1 MNRFQRVYFFNLKVR
16 NIRLFL
22 IILVLICCVYSIVD
36 AKPVAIDT
44 VQKVTQTKITYEE
57 SKSQNVYASGVLR
70 VNYAG
75 HSIKQTREITDLITK
90 KILAYVMDLNPKG
103 YIVVSPDT
111 DITPVIAY
119 SFESDFVMED
129 SKENVL
135 LHLVTWDMRNR
146 LKVIPTTF
154 QKVKDENNLL
164 WDKYLSG
171 ENALSTGQF
180 TSVQYGPLISTTW
193 GQSSPYNN
201 YCPIDPTTDA
211 RSVTGCVATSM
222 AQIMNYYAYPSA
234 VTFSASDDYYT
245 STEYI
250 YISATSA
257 NFSNMTYPASSDGAA
272 KLSYACGVASKMD
285 YGSDESGASHY
296 NSAAAFKNKFG
307 YLSADVKLASDSDFY
322 TTLQNNISTGKPAQL
337 QIWDGYYA
345 GARHS
350 VVCDGYKSDTGQFHL
365 NLGWNGSYDAWY
377 SLPDIGTPY
386 YFNTVEN
393 AVVNIAKTIQPPAIS
408 AMNPGSNS
416 SGGLVIING
425 SNFGAAQGVGYVKF
439 YSNQTATIVSWS
451 DTQIQCLVPSG
462 AATGNIT
469 VTTSGGTSAGILF
482 TVGYPQSPHNYPDN
496 TDFTSSYTLGG
507 SPSAINVIF
516 DAQTNVEVGY
526 DVIYVMDGNGNN
538 ITGSPFTGTALAGQI
553 KRIPGATVK
562 VRLTSDSSVNYWG
575 FNVTGITPAVGSTA
589 LTPVFTARSGTTLT
603 TSWSVVAGANYV
615 AVLASESGYSSIV
628 SSVTQSGN
636 TKAFSGLSAGTAYY
650 FEVKLATETDVAFLM
665 NRISTTTNHTPV
677 ITSLTANPA
686 SVSTGAITTIT
697 CAASDSDGDTLT
709 YNWSAASGTISGSG
723 AQVTWTAPISS
734 STYRISCT
742 VSDGKGGVAQQSVN
756 VNVTTQQ
763 GNMFGGIIFSDDFS
777 GATLDSSKWQSG
789 GNSVNQA
796 DGILILSADVTDHT
810 GWVRTEKLGVSK
822 IAIHI
827 RHWMQP
833 GGDYFMPAIILNDD
847 NGDGVISL
855 VFKKSL
861 YGPDYCSDSNKYNK
875 VLLHTKSD
883 SCVLVGNAN
892 SDTYY
897 GRWTETYMSYD
908 ATTGN
913 VVVDLDTD
921 GVIDLNYNIP
931 ENERKP
937 VNNLYVDGYGW
948 WTGHLHKLDS
958 IVINGVSVGAMLNP
972 TFTAR
977 TNSSLTATW
986 STVPGANYM
995 AVLASDS
1002 GYSSIVSSITQSGN
1016 TKTFT
1021 GLSGSTA
1028 YYFEVKLATETDA
1041 AFLVNRISTTTN
1053 HPPVITS
1060 LTANPTSIS
1069 TGSVTT
1075 ITCTASDSDGDTLI
1089 YNWSAASGTISGSG
1103 AQVSWVAPVIS
1114 STYSIAC
1121 TVSDGKGASD
1131 TKNVPVT
1138 VTPTFIGP
1146 DGTFEWAFLMDSGG
1160 DGGIQSSP
1168 AIGSDGTIYI
1178 GSNGKKLYALNP
1190 NGTEKWEFL
1199 TGAEL
1204 TYCSPAIGS
1213 DGTIYVGSRD
1223 GKLYAIN
1230 TNGTK
1235 KWEFL
1240 IANGV
1245 YSTPAIGLDGTVY
1258 VGGWGELYA
1267 INPNGTIKWESST
1280 GNAMLESSPAI
1291 GIDGVIYVAA
1301 NDGGLYAINPNGT
1314 QKWECLIDG
1323 SNSSPA
1329 IGSDGTIYITSY
1341 NDKLYAINPNG
1352 TKKWEFLAGTWI
1364 IPGSPV
1370 IGADGTIYFG
1380 SWDEKLF
1387 AISPNGTKKWEYAGG
1402 LVDGTPAIGSD
1413 GTIFVGMWATLTA
1426 INPDGTM
1433 KWGYSVPGNGIESS
1447 PAIGPDGTIYVGSD
1461 DNKLY
1466 VIKGSGSLA
1475 ITSWPKFQ
1483 HDLNNTGRTVNHPPV
1498 INSLTANP
1506 TSISTGSVTTITC
1519 TASDSDSDT
1528 LTYNWST
1535 ASGTISGSGAQVT
1548 WTAPISSST
1557 YRISCTVS
1565 DGKGGAAQQSVNVMV
1580 AVLSSTNL
1588 HPQFSQVYTTSTTV
1602 TWDTVAGAYYTVVL
1616 ASNSLYTNFVSSAT
1630 GTENAKTFTGLAANT
1645 SWYFEVKLSSE
1656 TDAAYAV
1663 NRISSITLAVMPG
1676 LPSGA
1681 VYTQVYT
1688 SSMTVNWS
1696 SGTAASGYNPTGI
1709 PYKVELSTT
1718 VGFNPILISSQTYNL
1733 NSGFTGLSPNTTYY
1747 ARVTAIN
1754 NAGIATP
1761 ALNLG
1766 SVSTLALQPTAT
1778 VSPITS
1784 VTATSM
1790 MFNWNDGGNPT
1801 GISYALEYSS
1811 TATFAP
1817 SVKVGTTSLSLSV
1830 SGLLV
1835 NTTYYA
1841 RVFAINNAGT
1851 ATAALSIGSMST
1863 LANPPAAVS
1872 AIPINRAAIR
1882 ARWNAA
1888 GNPTQT
1894 AYELKYS
1901 SDPGAYWQTVST
1913 NSVAFDLTGLLHATT
1928 YYIKVRALNV
1938 AGIPTP
1944 YIDGNTAAT
1953 QSNPTISSLSG
1964 ISLGEKMYMT
1974 VKGSSFYSGDQVRL
1988 EKSGQGI
1995 VNAEGTPVVKQD
2007 HSEIY
2012 ATLDL
2017 TALPAGTWNVVVY
2030 SVDAS
2035 DSGVSGNNLFFIST
2049 VTLGGGIT
2057 QALID
2062 SAITSTIT
2070 IPGGIEQIV
2079 IPPGVIPNGFIL
2091 ISTNPEINPIITS
2104 SATILAATQALPH
2117 NELVMDIRE
2126 YVAYS
2131 NSAVLNSF
2139 PAPVTFVINY
2149 PDNLPDDGIVDG
2161 TDIQE
2166 RDLKLV
2172 TLDGTGPKWVEVP
2185 AGEYLIDT
2193 INNTI
2198 TARRSHFSVYALLG
2212 VSVAGNLRQSKVYP
2226 IPWKPGSN
2234 GNFGSANVAGCGTG
2248 LIFDKLTSE
2257 GTIRIYNIPG
2267 DLVREISFSATDN
2280 GCKAWDGKNDAG
2292 RNVASGVYIAI
2303 IKNKGSGGGSSIKKL
2318 AIER

>member
-1 MNRFQRVYFFNLKVR
+1 MNRFLYSYNLR
-16 NIRLFL
+16 NRSAKRLFPIVL
-22 IILVLICCVYSIVD
+22 ILICCAYSIVN

-70 VNYAG
+70 ANYAG

-90 KILAYVMDLNPKG
+90 KVLAYVMDLNPKG

-146 LKVIPTTF
+146 LKVIPATF

-222 AQIMNYYAYPSA
+222 AQIVNYYAYPSA

-285 YGSDESGASHY
+285 YGSDESGANHY

-307 YLSADVKLASDSDFY
+307 YLSADVKLASDSNFY
-322 TTLQNNISTGKPAQL
+322 TTLQNNMVNGEPAQL
-337 QIWDGYYA
+337 GIWDGYYG

-350 VVCDGYKSDTGQFHL
+350 VVCDGYKSDTGQYHL

-393 AVVNIAKTIQPPAIS
+393 AVVNIAKTIQLPMIS
-408 AMNPGSNS
+408 AMNPGTNA
-416 SGGLVIING
+416 SGGLAIING
-425 SNFGAAQGVGYVKF
+425 NNFGTSQGVGYVKF

-462 AATGNIT
+462 AATGNVT

-516 DAQTNVEVGY
+516 DAQTNVEAGY
-526 DVIYVMDGNGNN
+526 DAIYVMDGNGNN

-553 KRIPGATVK
+553 KRIPGATVR

-575 FNVTGITPAVGSTA
+575 FNVTGITPAVGATA
-589 LTPVFTARSGTTLT
+589 LTPMFIGHTDTSLTVSWTA
-603 TSWSVVAGANYV
+603 VAGANYV
-615 AVLASESGYSSIV
+615 AVLASESGYSNIV

-742 VSDGKGGVAQQSVN
+742 VSDGKGGAAQQSVN

-777 GATLDSSKWQSG
+777 GAALDSSKWQSG

-796 DGILILSADVTDHT
+796 DGILTLSADVTDHT

-833 GGDYFMPAIILNDD
+833 GGDYFMPSIILNDD
-847 NGDGVISL
+847 NGDGIIRL
-855 VFKKSL
+855 IFKKSL
-861 YGPDYCSDSNKYNK
+861 YGPDYCNDSNKYNK
-875 VLLHTKSD
+875 VLLYTKSN

-897 GRWTETYMSYD
+897 GRWTETYISYD
-908 ATTGN
+908 ATSGN
-913 VVVDLDTD
+913 VVVDLDAD

-931 ENERKP
+931 ETERKP
-937 VNNLYVDGYGW
+937 VNNLYIDGYGW

-977 TNSSLTATW
+977 TSSSLTASW
-986 STVPGANYM
+986 ATVPGANYM

-1002 GYSSIVSSITQSGN
+1002 GYSNIVSSVTQSGN

-1021 GLSGSTA
+1021 GLSGGTT

-1041 AFLVNRISTTTN
+1041 AFALNQISTTTNNPPLTSLTPVFSARSGTTLTASWAAVAGANYVAVLALDSGYSNMVTSVTQSGNIKAFSGLSTGRAYYFEVKLATETDSAFMVNKISTTTVFNGAWLNAASMLSARSAHTATLLPNGKVFVTGGWNISSTELYDQNTNIWSSAGSMLAARYMHTATLLSNGKILVTGSGGGDSSAEIYDPDINIWSSAGAIASWYSHAATLLPNGKVLVTGGFYNGSELSSAELYDPNTNTWSNAASMASARTYHTATLLSNGKVLVTGGSYLNSAELYNPNTNTWSSAASMASPRLYHTATLLPNGKVLVVGGWTAELYDSNTNTWSSAGSLLYERYYHTATLLPNGNVLITGGTDFSSYYDSAEIYNPNTNTWTSAGVMAAARLQHTATLLPNGNTLVTGGSNSDDASPIYSAELFSYPLVLTRLTPAFTQVGVSSITLAWGAIPGANYTIAVSSDANFMSILSSTTQSGNTKAFIGLSGRARYYFEVKLSTEAEWAYVGNRISTTLLST
-1053 HPPVITS
+1053 TS
-1060 LTANPTSIS
+1060 
-1069 TGSVTT
+1069 
-1075 ITCTASDSDGDTLI
+1075 
-1089 YNWSAASGTISGSG
+1089 
-1103 AQVSWVAPVIS
+1103 
-1114 STYSIAC
+1114 
-1121 TVSDGKGASD
+1121 
-1131 TKNVPVT
+1131 
-1138 VTPTFIGP
+1138 
-1146 DGTFEWAFLMDSGG
+1146 
-1160 DGGIQSSP
+1160 
-1168 AIGSDGTIYI
+1168 
-1178 GSNGKKLYALNP
+1178 
-1190 NGTEKWEFL
+1190 
-1199 TGAEL
+1199 
-1204 TYCSPAIGS
+1204 
-1213 DGTIYVGSRD
+1213 
-1223 GKLYAIN
+1223 
-1230 TNGTK
+1230 
-1235 KWEFL
+1235 
-1240 IANGV
+1240 
-1245 YSTPAIGLDGTVY
+1245 
-1258 VGGWGELYA
+1258 
-1267 INPNGTIKWESST
+1267 
-1280 GNAMLESSPAI
+1280 
-1291 GIDGVIYVAA
+1291 
-1301 NDGGLYAINPNGT
+1301 
-1314 QKWECLIDG
+1314 
-1323 SNSSPA
+1323 
-1329 IGSDGTIYITSY
+1329 
-1341 NDKLYAINPNG
+1341 
-1352 TKKWEFLAGTWI
+1352 
-1364 IPGSPV
+1364 
-1370 IGADGTIYFG
+1370 
-1380 SWDEKLF
+1380 
-1387 AISPNGTKKWEYAGG
+1387 
-1402 LVDGTPAIGSD
+1402 
-1413 GTIFVGMWATLTA
+1413 
-1426 INPDGTM
+1426 
-1433 KWGYSVPGNGIESS
+1433 
-1447 PAIGPDGTIYVGSD
+1447 
-1461 DNKLY
+1461 
-1466 VIKGSGSLA
+1466 
-1475 ITSWPKFQ
+1475 
-1483 HDLNNTGRTVNHPPV
+1483 
-1498 INSLTANP
+1498 
-1506 TSISTGSVTTITC
+1506 
-1519 TASDSDSDT
+1519 
-1528 LTYNWST
+1528 
-1535 ASGTISGSGAQVT
+1535 
-1548 WTAPISSST
+1548 
-1557 YRISCTVS
+1557 
-1565 DGKGGAAQQSVNVMV
+1565 
-1580 AVLSSTNL
+1580 L

-1616 ASNSLYTNFVSSAT
+1616 ASNSLYTNIVSSAT
-1630 GTENAKTFTGLAANT
+1630 GTANAKTFTGLAANT

-1656 TDAAYAV
+1656 TDAAYTV

-1681 VYTQVYT
+1681 VYTEVYT

-1718 VGFNPILISSQTYNL
+1718 AGFNQILISSQTYNL
-1733 NSGFTGLSPNTTYY
+1733 NSGFTGLTPNTTYY

-1754 NAGIATP
+1754 NAGIATQ
-1761 ALNLG
+1761 AFNLG
-1766 SVSTLALQPTAT
+1766 SVSTLALQPTAS
-1778 VSPITS
+1778 VSPITA

-1790 MFNWNDGGNPT
+1790 MFNWNNGGNPNGT
-1801 GISYALEYSS
+1801 SYALEYSA
-1811 TATFAP
+1811 TAVFAP
-1817 SVKVGTTSLSLSV
+1817 SVKVGTTSLSLAV

-1851 ATAALSIGSMST
+1851 ATAALNIGSAST

-1872 AIPINRAAIR
+1872 ATPINRAAIR
-1882 ARWNAA
+1882 ASWNAA

-1894 AYELKYS
+1894 VYELKYS
-1901 SDPGAYWQTVST
+1901 SDPGSYWQTVST

-1928 YYIKVRALNV
+1928 YYIKVRALNG
-1938 AGIPTP
+1938 AGIPTS
-1944 YIDGNTAAT
+1944 YIDGNTSAT

-1964 ISLGEKMYMT
+1964 ISLGEKMYLT

-2012 ATLDL
+2012 ATLNL
-2017 TALPAGTWNVVVY
+2017 TALPAGAWNVVVY
-2030 SVDAS
+2030 NADAS

-2057 QALID
+2057 QALMD

-2070 IPGGIEQIV
+2070 IPGGIEQIIV
-2079 IPPGVIPNGFIL
+2079 PPGVIPNGFIL
-2091 ISTNPEINPIITS
+2091 ISTNPEINPIIAS

-2131 NSAVLNSF
+2131 NTAVLNSF
-2139 PAPVTFVINY
+2139 STPVTFVINY
-2149 PDNLPDDGIVDG
+2149 PDNSPDDGIVDG
-2161 TDIQE
+2161 TEIQE
-2166 RDLKLV
+2166 RNLKLV
-2172 TLDGTGPKWVEVP
+2172 TLDGTGAKWVEVP

-2212 VSVAGNLRQSKVYP
+2212 VSIAGNLTQSKVYP
-2226 IPWKPGSN
+2226 IPWKPSSN

-2248 LIFDKLTSE
+2248 LIFDKITSE

-2303 IKNKGSGGGSSIKKL
+2303 IKNKGSGSGSSIKKL